1 MSNLSVIIPAY
12 NRAACIIQTI
22 DSVLHQSVSPLE
34 IIVVDDGSTDCTS
47 DLIKSHYNSEIVRCV
62 HQENS
67 GAGAARNFGISL
79 AKGDFIAF
87 LDSDDIWR
95 PQKLEHFFDALAHD
109 PDIGF
114 YYTPTCSMLQPRE
127 MHNIQ
132 DVELSRRTDKMFLL
146 KSFMTRTS
154 TVIVR
159 KDFAQFPGVAF
170 GTRRTCEDY
179 AFFWRAVILA
189 KKIGFSPYCDTLIRE
204 SENSIRK
211 SVTFGKIAED
221 QFLTI
226 HEVLAWIDENG
237 LDSKFKEPLM
247 ELLAWQWKNLLAYD
261 AINRDLKALLT
272 HAQIDILSPSF
283 FYRLR
288 KMLGAAKLVFSKR
301 QREWIRKYAAL

>member
-1 MSNLSVIIPAY
+1 MPRLSVVIPTF
-12 NRAACIIQTI
+12 NRINFIESSI
-22 DSVLHQSVSPLE
+22 FSVLDQTVLPYE
-34 IIVVDDGSTDCTS
+34 IIVIDDGSTDNTYK
-47 DLIKSHYNSEIVRCV
+47 IFENNFNFINVNYVR
-62 HQENS
+62 QKNS

-114 YYTPTCSMLQPRE
+114 YYTPTCSMLQPTE
-127 MHNIQ
+127 MHDIQ
-132 DVELSRRTDKMFLL
+132 DVEFSRRTDKMFLL
-146 KSFMTRTS
+146 KSFMTRTP

-159 KDFAQFPGVAF
+159 KDLAQFPGVAF

-189 KKIGFSPYCDTLIRE
+189 KKIGFSPYCDTLVRD

-226 HEVLAWIDENG
+226 HEVVAWIDENG

-261 AINRDLKALLT
+261 AINCDWKALLT
-272 HAQIDILSPSF
+272 HAQIDILSPTF

-288 KMLGAAKLVFSKR
+288 KMLGAARLVFSKR